1 MDLKFTTAGD
11 YMKGYEEDMKACP
24 DCGGLVDDEEEIQ
37 IDFHHIH
44 SLTKKSSEWRKILGE
59 KFQGKNLKRLV
70 ELDENLLKTLGE
82 ETLQNGVEENRF
94 RVTMDDGSNYEI
106 LIK

>member
-11 YMKGYEEDMKACP
+11 YMNACP
-24 DCGGLVDDEEEIQ
+24 DCGGIVDQEEKIQ

-44 SLTKKSSEWRKILGE
+44 SLTKTTSQWREILGE
-59 KFQGKNLKRLV
+59 KFHGKNLKRLV
-70 ELDENLLKTLGE
+70 ELDENLLKVLGE
-82 ETLQNGVEENRF
+82 EILQSGIEENRF
-94 RVTMDDGSNYEI
+94 RVTMEEGGNYEI